1 MGDPIR
7 RRRLTRRGV
16 AIVAALATLASCAP
30 HAPRRLS
37 HATAVE
43 TTVSYLAERV
53 ARKEVGK
60 YSVETH
66 PTFDVAFVEFDDQGR
81 LWDLEQVESMKRA
94 LASAVQR
101 ADGAGVGIIAFAHG
115 WEHDARVCDEFVAC
129 FRTFLDAIAADTGA
143 AAAAAG
149 VGAPRIV
156 GVYLGWRGRS
166 VVLPVATQLTF
177 WPRKRTA
184 ERIGAGEL
192 VEVLEYLD
200 LFTHRENDEGR
211 LASLSIMGHSF
222 GGTMVY
228 SALSSTLKA
237 RLVDALERH
246 AHAPTEENL
255 VHGFGDLVLLINPA
269 FEASAFAPLHEL
281 ADALGTCSPR
291 QAPVLVVI
299 GSENDTPNRVWFRT
313 GRWVQTF
320 MQSTGP
326 RSGGPLLTTAVGS
339 YDPFIT
345 HRVESVAPSRAPA
358 PRTHVSD
365 CACEL
370 PIGELS
376 PEESRMIGDFLRTR
390 RFASPWGS
398 EDVCEECEGG
408 LTLGTA
414 RLTCLPGIIPTR
426 PVWGVRATD
435 DVVDGH
441 SGFFT
446 RPFLDF
452 VRYLILGALSSST
465 TSE

>member
-1 MGDPIR
+1 M
-7 RRRLTRRGV
+7 
-16 AIVAALATLASCAP
+16 
-30 HAPRRLS
+30 S
-37 HATAVE
+37 H
-43 TTVSYLAERV
+43 LAERA
-53 ARKEVGK
+53 ARKEVAK
-60 YSVETH
+60 YAVETH
-66 PTFDVAFVEFDDQGR
+66 PTFDLAFVEFDDQGR
-81 LWDLEQVESMKRA
+81 LWDLEQVESMKRT

-129 FRTFLDAIAADTGA
+129 FRTFLDEIAADTGG

-166 VVLPVATQLTF
+166 VVFPVASQLTF

-184 ERIGAGEL
+184 ERIGAGDL

-200 LFTHRENDEGR
+200 QFTHREADEGR

-228 SALSSTLKA
+228 SALANILKA
-237 RLVDALERH
+237 RLVDALGRH
-246 AHAPTEENL
+246 AHDPTAENL

-269 FEASAFAPLHEL
+269 FEASALAPLHEL

-291 QAPVLVVI
+291 QAPVLVVL
-299 GSENDTPNRVWFRT
+299 GSENDTPNRVWFRS
-313 GRWVQTF
+313 GRWAQTF
-320 MQSTGP
+320 LQSTGP

-345 HRVESVAPSRAPA
+345 HRVEAIAPPDAHA
-358 PRTHVSD
+358 PRAHVSD

-376 PEESRMIGDFLRTR
+376 AEESQMIGDFLRTR

-398 EDVCEECEGG
+398 DEVCAACEGG

-414 RLTCLPGIIPTR
+414 RVTCQPGIIPTR
-426 PVWGVRATD
+426 PVWSVRATD

-452 VRYLILGALSSST
+452 VRYLILGALSSSMPP
-465 TSE
+465 E

>member
-1 MGDPIR
+1 MGGPI
-7 RRRLTRRGV
+7 RGV
-16 AIVAALATLASCAP
+16 AIVTSLVTLASCVP

-43 TTVSYLAERV
+43 TTVSHLAERP

-60 YSVETH
+60 YSVESH

-101 ADGAGVGIIAFAHG
+101 SDGAGVGIIAFAHG
-115 WEHDARVCDEFVAC
+115 WEHDARVCDDFVAC
-129 FRTFLDAIAADTGA
+129 FRTFLAEIAADTGV

-166 VVLPVATQLTF
+166 VVFPVASQLTF

-200 LFTHRENDEGR
+200 LFTHRENGAGR

-228 SALSSTLKA
+228 TALANTLKA

-246 AHAPTEENL
+246 AHAPTEAGF

-269 FEASAFAPLHEL
+269 FEASALAPLHEL

-299 GSENDTPNRVWFRT
+299 GSENDIPSRVWFRT
-313 GRWVQTF
+313 GRWAQTF
-320 MQSTGP
+320 MQSAGP
-326 RSGGPLLTTAVGS
+326 RSEGHLLTTAVGS
-339 YDPFIT
+339 YDPFLT
-345 HRVESVAPSRAPA
+345 HRVEAVVPTEAREKAHVA
-358 PRTHVSD
+358 D

-370 PIGELS
+370 PIGDLS
-376 PEESRMIGDFLRTR
+376 AEESQRIGDFLRTR

-398 EDVCEECEGG
+398 EEVCEECEGG
-408 LTLGTA
+408 LALGTA
-414 RLTCLPGIIPTR
+414 RLTCLQAVMPTR
-426 PVWGVRATD
+426 PVWSVRATD

-452 VRYLILGALSSST
+452 VRYLILGALSSPI